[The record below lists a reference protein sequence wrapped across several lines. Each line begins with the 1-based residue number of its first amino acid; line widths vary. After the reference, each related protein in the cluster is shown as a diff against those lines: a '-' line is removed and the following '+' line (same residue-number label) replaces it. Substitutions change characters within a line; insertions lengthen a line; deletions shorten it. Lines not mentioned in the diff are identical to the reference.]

1 MIANK
6 SLSVNDRDRQFL
18 CRKSPTYKIYVNIYA
33 ALIVHYLNI
42 ETFYKIRDASTVM
55 IRTLVNSALKTGCL
69 SVESEG
75 LMRQVLKMKAYRSS
89 DLDELGKLYR
99 AVKAGAIQR
108 EASGILQ
115 MPLPIALSSQLSAVS
130 LR

>member
-1 MIANK
+1 
-6 SLSVNDRDRQFL
+6 
-18 CRKSPTYKIYVNIYA
+18 
-33 ALIVHYLNI
+33 
-42 ETFYKIRDASTVM
+42 M

-89 DLDELGKLYR
+89 DLDELGKLYQ
-99 AVKAGAIQR
+99 AVKAGVIQR

-115 MPLPIALSSQLSAVS
+115 MPLPIALSSQL
-130 LR
+130 

>member
-1 MIANK
+1 
-6 SLSVNDRDRQFL
+6 
-18 CRKSPTYKIYVNIYA
+18 
-33 ALIVHYLNI
+33 
-42 ETFYKIRDASTVM
+42 M

-89 DLDELGKLYR
+89 DLDELGKLYQ
-99 AVKAGAIQR
+99 AVKAGVIQR

-115 MPLPIALSSQLSAVS
+115 MPISVSSQL
-130 LR
+130 